1 MRLLIRWYVKE
12 GIKRKTNITISIKK
26 KIAMYGNEVV
36 LEVEISTIVNVRKE
50 KLINMTILRYFL
62 AFLYTASSFIIV
74 FIYKS
79 NS

>member
-12 GIKRKTNITISIKK
+12 GIKRKTNIIISIKK

-36 LEVEISTIVNVRKE
+36 LEVKISTIVNVRKE

-74 FIYKS
+74 FIYTS
-79 NS
+79 NV

>member
-12 GIKRKTNITISIKK
+12 GIKRKTNIIISIKK

-36 LEVEISTIVNVRKE
+36 LEVKISTIVNVRKE